1 MSTIDVVLIALAAV
15 SIFVVLPWRRSALRR
30 GSGPL
35 AQMEFKRRHGDELVR
50 LLGAGVPVDT
60 LPRSP
65 WTNIQLDDR
74 AARIVVARLT
84 PERLQV
90 GVDLSEWRIPVEIW
104 LTDGSTHELDVPDDI
119 SYDDV
124 LEIVRELRELG
135 VDNVATNQAGSLV
148 RHIMRVQFTR
158 IDELPALLARIAP
171 HLRRLE
177 QLAPPGSD
185 DDVPAESPTLS

>member
-1 MSTIDVVLIALAAV
+1 MSPVDVVLIALAAV
-15 SIFVVLPWRRSALRR
+15 SVFVVLPWRRSALRR
-30 GSGPL
+30 GAGPL
-35 AQMEFKRRHGDELVR
+35 AQMEFKRRHGAELVR
-50 LLGAGVPVDT
+50 LLGDGVPVDT

-84 PERLQV
+84 PDRLQV
-90 GVDLSEWRIPVEIW
+90 GVDLTEWRIPVEIW

-119 SYDDV
+119 DYDDV
-124 LEIVRELRELG
+124 LAIVRDLHELG
-135 VDNVATNQAGSLV
+135 VDNVASNQAGALV

-158 IDELPALLARIAP
+158 LDELPELFARIAP

-177 QLAPPGSD
+177 QLAPADAAHGS
-185 DDVPAESPTLS
+185 PASPPTPS